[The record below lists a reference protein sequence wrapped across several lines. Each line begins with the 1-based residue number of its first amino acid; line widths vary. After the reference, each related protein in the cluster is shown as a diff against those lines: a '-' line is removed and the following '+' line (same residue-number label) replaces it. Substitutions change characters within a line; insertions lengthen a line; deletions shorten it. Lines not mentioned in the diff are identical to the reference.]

1 MLEKSSK
8 MSTREAI
15 AILAGPYYGNRDR
28 WLANAAKAV
37 TGVSFRTMRS
47 LWHNE
52 IKNPDHLA
60 AIAVR
65 RQAKIIE
72 AKRDAAKLADIYQGA
87 ALAMENVDPDFYRDQ
102 IAAFLSMACRLG
114 NPDSPGNKG

>member
-1 MLEKSSK
+1 MLENSSK

-15 AILAGPYYGNRDR
+15 AILAGPYHGNRDR

-47 LWHNE
+47 LWHDE

-60 AIAVR
+60 AKAVR
-65 RQAKIIE
+65 MQAQIVE
-72 AKRDAAKLADIYQGA
+72 ARRDAAKLAEIYQGVA
-87 ALAMENVDPDFYRDQ
+87 HAMGNTDPDFYRHQ
-102 IAAFLSMACRLG
+102 IDALVAAARILG
-114 NPDSPGNKG
+114 GLDRT